1 MKIEALKQ
9 DLKKMLR
16 PEIRAIILAERER
29 NARIVESMEREA
41 PGLCAELAARIR
53 AG

>member
-9 DLKKMLR
+9 ELKKILR
-16 PEIRAIILAERER
+16 PEIKAIILAERER
-29 NARIVESMEREA
+29 NARIVESVEREA